1 MITIDDLKIAL
12 AEDWNLRG
20 IRTFESFART
30 KGQPDTK

>member
-20 IRTFESFART
+20 IRTFEAFRT
-30 KGQPDTK
+30 GKGTT